1 MKLRL
6 FSKLRS
12 QECLN
17 VTRIGKNWHP
27 DLFLPLP
34 SHPMMRI
41 AREKMHEFDETRW
54 TSISRQSQKPF
65 QSLILVFLYTVVVVA
80 EKRGKPFQD
89 DKKSNKSFSYSRHGQ
104 NYEHF
109 LLPFPS
115 FSNQSCWL
123 IPKVFQLKLEIFQV
137 FRVQIERIPNCQ
149 THHVRQEEQ
158 VQLAGAIINFEWRKF
173 LNVPKILRTFQSS
186 LVFI

>member
-1 MKLRL
+1 
-6 FSKLRS
+6 
-12 QECLN
+12 
-17 VTRIGKNWHP
+17 
-27 DLFLPLP
+27 
-34 SHPMMRI
+34 
-41 AREKMHEFDETRW
+41 MHEFDETRW
-54 TSISRQSQKPF
+54 TSISRQSQKAF

-123 IPKVFQLKLEIFQV
+123 IPKAGFLAETRNFLGFYVC
-137 FRVQIERIPNCQ
+137 VQIERIPNCQ
-149 THHVRQEEQ
+149 THHVRSST
-158 VQLAGAIINFEWRKF
+158 LASDLLCEVLYFPLLLLKLFQYLNSCTVDWTLLLLLLLCQHSF
-173 LNVPKILRTFQSS
+173 LMV
-186 LVFI
+186 